1 MQLLTEFHFNLNF
14 VKSYNRKL
22 KTVFL
27 RDMKIGLIGYG
38 KMGKAIERI
47 AVERGHTIVYKVD
60 SKNTIDQ
67 VDLKQADVAIEFTQ
81 PALVIQ
87 HIETCVEQQVPVVVG
102 TTAWQ
107 DRLPYI
113 ATLVTEKGASLLHAS
128 NFSIGVNILFNINE
142 KLAALMFP
150 HPEYKARIEEIHHI
164 QKLDAPSG
172 TAVSLA
178 QGIIQ
183 NNHTYTSWKSETGS
197 WPAVTEHELPICALR
212 EPDVPGT
219 HTISYT
225 SKIDTLTLSHEAH
238 SRDGFALGSV
248 IAAEYLLGKKGVFTM
263 RDVLAF

>member
-1 MQLLTEFHFNLNF
+1 
-14 VKSYNRKL
+14 
-22 KTVFL
+22 
-27 RDMKIGLIGYG
+27 MKIGLIGYG

-47 AVERGHTIVYKVD
+47 ALERGHSIVYKID
-60 SKNTIDQ
+60 SKTTIDQ
-67 VDLKQADVAIEFTQ
+67 VDLSLADVAIEFTQ
-81 PALVIQ
+81 PGLVIN
-87 HIETCVEQQVPVVVG
+87 HIEKCLEQKTPVVVG

-107 DRLPYI
+107 EKLGYV
-113 ATLVTEKGASLLHAS
+113 ATLVTEKSGSLLHAS

-150 HPEYKARIEEIHHI
+150 HPEYKAQIEEIHHI

-183 NNHTYTSWKSETGS
+183 NNHSYTSWKAETGS
-197 WPAVTEHELPICALR
+197 WPEVESSELPIQAIR

-219 HTISYT
+219 HTISYI

-248 IAAEYLLGKKGVFTM
+248 IAAEFLFGKKGVYTM

>member
-1 MQLLTEFHFNLNF
+1 M
-14 VKSYNRKL
+14 

-27 RDMKIGLIGYG
+27 RYMKIGLIGYG

-47 AVERGHTIVYKVD
+47 ALERGHSIAYKVD
-60 SKNTIDQ
+60 SKTTIDQ
-67 VDLKQADVAIEFTQ
+67 VDLNLADVAIEFTQ
-81 PALVIQ
+81 PGLVIK
-87 HIETCVEQQVPVVVG
+87 HIEACLTQKTPVVVG

-107 DRLPYI
+107 DQLPYV
-113 ATLVTEKGASLLHAS
+113 ATLVTEKCGSLLHAS
-128 NFSIGVNILFNINE
+128 NFSVGVNILFNINE
-142 KLAALMFP
+142 KLATLMNP
-150 HPEYKARIEEIHHI
+150 HPEYKAQIEEIHHV

-183 NNHTYTSWKSETGS
+183 CNHNYKSWKSETGA
-197 WPAVTEHELPICALR
+197 WPQVSDHELPIQALR

-219 HTISYT
+219 HTISYI

-238 SRDGFALGSV
+238 SRDGFALGAV
-248 IAAEYLLGKKGVFTM
+248 IAAEFLHGKSGVYTM

>member
-1 MQLLTEFHFNLNF
+1 
-14 VKSYNRKL
+14 
-22 KTVFL
+22 
-27 RDMKIGLIGYG
+27 
-38 KMGKAIERI
+38 MGKAIERI
-47 AVERGHTIVYKVD
+47 ALERGHSIAYKVD

-67 VDLKQADVAIEFTQ
+67 ADLQQADVAIEFTQ
-81 PALVIQ
+81 PGLVIS
-87 HIETCVEQQVPVVVG
+87 HIEKCIEKQVPVVVG

-107 DRLPYI
+107 DRLDYVSN
-113 ATLVTEKGASLLHAS
+113 LVNQNNGSLLHAS
-128 NFSIGVNILFNINE
+128 NFSVGVNILFNINE
-142 KLAALMFP
+142 KLAALMSS
-150 HPEYKARIEEIHHI
+150 HPEYKAQIEEIHHI

-183 NNHTYTSWKSETGS
+183 NNPQYTSWKSETGS
-197 WPAVTEHELPICALR
+197 WPQVEQHELPIEALR

-219 HTISYT
+219 HTISYI

-248 IAAEYLLGKKGVFTM
+248 IAAEFLVNKKGVFTM

>member
-1 MQLLTEFHFNLNF
+1 
-14 VKSYNRKL
+14 L

-27 RDMKIGLIGYG
+27 RYMKIGLIGYG

-47 AVERGHTIVYKVD
+47 ALERGHSIVYKID

-81 PALVIQ
+81 PSLVIR
-87 HIETCVEQQVPVVVG
+87 HIEKCIQEQVPVVIG

-107 DRLPYI
+107 SELEYV
-113 ATLVTEKGASLLHAS
+113 TNLVTKNNGSLLHAS
-128 NFSIGVNILFNINE
+128 NFSVGVNILFNINE
-142 KLAALMFP
+142 KLAALMNQ
-150 HPEYKARIEEIHHI
+150 HPDYKAQIEEIHHI

-178 QGIIQ
+178 QGLIQ
-183 NNHTYTSWKSETGS
+183 NNKNYISWKSETGS
-197 WPAVTEHELPICALR
+197 WPQVEPGELPIEALR

-219 HTISYT
+219 HTISYI

-248 IAAEYLLGKKGVFTM
+248 IAAEFLSTKKGVFTM